1 MGSDGGVVNFNS
13 LLHSLGTQVSAVMHT
28 VTAVA
33 GNDPQPARTTVIYT
47 LVVIVVAF
55 LLAKIVKKVS
65 K

>member
-1 MGSDGGVVNFNS
+1 MNFSS
-13 LLHSLGTQVSAVMHT
+13 LSPYVHWLKAQFSAIVHT